1 MMVPTTPIL
10 LLLLVSVISSS
21 SSATYPR
28 PLLPEETT
36 DHFLAG
42 ALLSYSVNMTGCKTV
57 AQTSPPIKTNDFGD
71 DIRHGR
77 YVMYGP
83 LNNLTFWRQRY
94 VDDRHETRSG
104 PTSRLTGV
112 QMDATGYAYVYI
124 NDYDP
129 KTLTRM
135 AYLHMECWAMTGF
148 TPIAQTPG
156 GKQLVF
162 DDIKGE
168 LLKGSLLSYSI
179 YTTYCEPRPKN
190 YTHIY
195 VDAGPIDEYR
205 LDEDGSVVFTYRVV
219 NSNLSMDIITI
230 KMTSSDDIT
239 LEKYTYSQKGNPRQ
253 LVTKTCKYTIGTFG
267 FGVYKITSP
276 QT

>member
-1 MMVPTTPIL
+1 MGLSFPAL
-10 LLLLVSVISSS
+10 LVLLVSVTSSS
-21 SSATYPR
+21 SSYPR
-28 PLLPEETT
+28 PLQPEETT

-42 ALLSYSVNMTGCKTV
+42 ALLSYSVNLTGCKV
-57 AQTSPPIKTNDFGD
+57 VSQTSPPIKTNDFGD

-83 LNNLTFWRQRY
+83 LNNLTFWRQRF
-94 VDDRHETRSG
+94 VDDKHATRSG
-104 PTSRLTGV
+104 PTSRLTGI

-124 NDYDP
+124 HDYDP
-129 KTLTRM
+129 KTLTRL

-148 TPIAQTPG
+148 TPIAQTPK
-156 GKQLVF
+156 GKQLPF
-162 DDIKGE
+162 DDIKAE

-190 YTHIY
+190 YTHLY

-205 LDEDGSVVFTYRVV
+205 LDQDGSVVFTYRVV
-219 NSNLSMDIITI
+219 DSDLSMDIITI

-239 LEKYTYSQKGNPRQ
+239 LEKYTYSQVKGNPSQ